1 MRKCPNTHTDLGHG
15 FTRKGVRMIQLS
27 GIMGI
32 PLLKK
37 SRYTGSDGPLRFV
50 LEKRSSEEED
60 KLAAIFWIGET
71 CSDATPQERKTEK
84 LFPFTAEGLL
94 EAQAWLN
101 EQVEGGSGGV
111 REGSAEA
118 VD

>member
-1 MRKCPNTHTDLGHG
+1 
-15 FTRKGVRMIQLS
+15 MIKLS

-50 LEKRSSEEED
+50 LEKRSSQEGED
-60 KLAAIFWIGET
+60 RLAAVFWIGEA
-71 CSDATPQERKTEK
+71 CSDVTPQEDKTER
-84 LFPFTAEGLL
+84 LFPFTKEGLL
-94 EAQAWLN
+94 DAQAWLN
-101 EQVEGGSGGV
+101 EQLEGGDGSD
-111 REGSAEA
+111 RKGSAEA